1 MKRKTVS
8 LCVIARDE
16 EATIGMVIKSVLAL
30 VDEVIV
36 VDTGSRDNTRIIAEG
51 YGARVV
57 DAIWEDDFSA
67 VRNTALSEASCDWVL
82 VLDAD
87 EYLQP
92 VRPVEFQCLLHDP
105 VAAGYRLRM
114 SSTEVNEIEA
124 QENRVRLFRNIPEVR
139 YQYPINERITP
150 ALGEWAANQGQ
161 LILESE
167 LVIMHESRDNEGRTR
182 KHERNLRI
190 LRKAVGA
197 YPDEPY
203 FPYQLAC
210 EALSSL
216 DGEVL
221 PVAGINAALGH
232 LHTAWL
238 KASTFDVKR
247 QRKLPWVADLGARIV
262 STLLALDRLDDARQ
276 VAEQVRDVF
285 PDHPQAILQSVAVT
299 CRTVECLDEQWAA
312 VSAASL
318 IAQAT
323 EDLNRILNGQTD
335 NFGSAVDSRVRDLY
349 PLRYLG
355 ELALMEG
362 RVSEA
367 VGLFERALS
376 LDPEYSFG
384 WMGMAEC
391 SRFAGDSKRALK
403 LYLRTV
409 TENAD
414 NHRAWIRGCDLM
426 REMGFGD
433 NADSW
438 WRKVV
443 ENFPEHPQV
452 ASSHKMADTGASDS
466 STDSRSGLPSPYATV

>member
-1 MKRKTVS
+1 MKHKTVS

-16 EATIGMVIKSVLAL
+16 EATIGMAIKSVLAL

-51 YGARVV
+51 YGAHVV
-57 DAIWEDDFSA
+57 DAPWEDDFSA
-67 VRNTALSEASCDWVL
+67 IRNTALNEAGSDWVL

-92 VRPVEFQCLLHDP
+92 VRPVEFQRLLHDP
-105 VAAGYRLRM
+105 EAAGYRLRVV
-114 SSTEVNEIEA
+114 SSDESAVEA

-139 YQYPINERITP
+139 YQYPINERIMP
-150 ALGEWAANQGQ
+150 ALGEWAAREELQ
-161 LILESE
+161 ILASD
-167 LVIMHESRDNEGRTR
+167 LAVMHEPRNHEDRTR
-182 KHERNLRI
+182 KRERNLRI
-190 LRKAVGA
+190 LRKAVVT

-203 FPYQLAC
+203 FPYQLAS
-210 EALSSL
+210 EALSVL

-221 PVAGINAALGH
+221 PVSGINGALSH
-232 LHTAWL
+232 LHTAWQ
-238 KASTFDVKR
+238 KAGTFASER
-247 QRKLPWVADLGARIV
+247 QRKLPWLPDLGAKIV
-262 STLLALDRLDDARQ
+262 STLLALDRMEEARQ
-276 VAEQVRDVF
+276 VSAQVLAVF
-285 PDHPQAILQSVAVT
+285 PDHPHALLQSVAVT
-299 CRTVECLDEQWAA
+299 CRTLETLDEQWAA
-312 VSAASL
+312 VSANNLSSEAHENLS
-318 IAQAT
+318 
-323 EDLNRILNGQTD
+323 RILTGRTD
-335 NFGSAVDSRVRDLY
+335 NYGSAVDSRVRDLY
-349 PLRYLG
+349 PLRFQG

-367 VGLFERALS
+367 VGFFERSLS

-391 SRFAGDSKRALK
+391 SRFAGDRKRALK

-409 TENAD
+409 TENAE
-414 NHRAWIRGCDLM
+414 NHRAWLRGCDLM
-426 REMGFGD
+426 REMGFQD

-452 ASSHKMADTGASDS
+452 AAHYKMGDTGLSARRPK
-466 STDSRSGLPSPYATV
+466 TCVTV

>member
-51 YGARVV
+51 YGARVIDV
-57 DAIWEDDFSA
+57 PWEDDFSA

-92 VRPVEFQCLLHDP
+92 VRPVEFQRLLHDP

-114 SSTEVNEIEA
+114 ISTEINEVEA

-150 ALGEWAANQGQ
+150 ALGEWAVTQGLQ
-161 LILESE
+161 VMECE
-167 LVIMHESRDNEGRTR
+167 LSIMHESRDNEGRTR

-190 LRKAVGA
+190 LRKAVNA
-197 YPDEPY
+197 YPEEPY
-203 FPYQLAC
+203 FPYQLAR
-210 EALSSL
+210 EALSVL

-221 PVAGINAALGH
+221 PVAGINGALGH
-232 LHTAWL
+232 LHTAWQ
-238 KASTFDVKR
+238 KARLFDVER
-247 QRKLPWVADLGARIV
+247 QRKLPWLADLGARIT
-262 STLLALDRLDDARQ
+262 STLLALDRTEDARQ
-276 VAEQVRDVF
+276 VSEQVREVF
-285 PDHPQAILQSVAVT
+285 PDHPQTLLQSVAVT
-299 CRTVECLDEQWAA
+299 CRTLEDLDEQWAA
-312 VSAASL
+312 VSAISL
-318 IAQAT
+318 TVQAH
-323 EDLNRILNGQTD
+323 EDLDRILRGQTD
-335 NFGSAVDSRVRDLY
+335 NYGSAVDSRVRDLY
-349 PLRYLG
+349 PLRFKG

-367 VGLFERALS
+367 VGLFEQALS

-391 SRFAGDSKRALK
+391 SRFAGDRKRALK

-409 TENAD
+409 TENAA

-426 REMGFGD
+426 REMGFAD

-443 ENFPEHPQV
+443 ENFPEHPLV
-452 ASSHKMADTGASDS
+452 AASYKMADNEPAGSLTPKQ
-466 STDSRSGLPSPYATV
+466 PSPYTTV

>member
-16 EATIGMVIKSVLAL
+16 EATIGMAIKSVLAL

-57 DAIWEDDFSA
+57 DVPWEDDFSA
-67 VRNTALSEASCDWVL
+67 VRNTALAEAGCDWIL

-92 VRPVEFQCLLHDP
+92 VRPVEFQRLLHDP
-105 VAAGYRLRM
+105 TAAGYRLRLV
-114 SSTEVNEIEA
+114 SADVA
-124 QENRVRLFRNIPEVR
+124 DVADRENRVRLFRNAPEIR
-139 YQYPINERITP
+139 YQYPINERILP
-150 ALGEWAANQGQ
+150 ALAEWAVAGGLQV
-161 LILESE
+161 LESD
-167 LVIMHESRDNEGRTR
+167 LAVMHEPRDGDNRTR
-182 KHERNLRI
+182 KRERNLRI
-190 LRKAVGA
+190 LRKAVVS

-210 EALSSL
+210 EVLAVL

-221 PVAGINAALGH
+221 PVAGINGALAN
-232 LHTAWL
+232 LHTAWQ
-238 KASTFDVKR
+238 KASSFGLDR
-247 QRKLPWVADLGARIV
+247 QRKLSWLADLGARIV
-262 STLLALDRLDDARQ
+262 STLLALDRVEDARL
-276 VAEQVRDVF
+276 VAEQVREVF
-285 PDHPQAILQSVAVT
+285 PDHPQALLQSVAVT
-299 CRTVECLDEQWAA
+299 CRLLENQDEQWAA
-312 VSAASL
+312 VSAAAL
-318 IAQAT
+318 IAAARA
-323 EDLNRILNGQTD
+323 DLQRIRDGETD
-335 NFGSAVDSRVRDLY
+335 SCGGAVDRRVRDLY
-349 PLRYLG
+349 PLRFLG

-362 RVSEA
+362 RVSDA
-367 VGLFERALS
+367 VGLFEQALS

-391 SRFAGDSKRALK
+391 SRFAGDRKRALK
-403 LYLRTV
+403 LYLRTI
-409 TENAD
+409 TENGN

-426 REMGFGD
+426 REMGFHD

-443 ENFPEHPQV
+443 DTFPEHPAV
-452 ASSHKMADTGASDS
+452 ANYYKMADTGQP
-466 STDSRSGLPSPYATV
+466 GPYAHV